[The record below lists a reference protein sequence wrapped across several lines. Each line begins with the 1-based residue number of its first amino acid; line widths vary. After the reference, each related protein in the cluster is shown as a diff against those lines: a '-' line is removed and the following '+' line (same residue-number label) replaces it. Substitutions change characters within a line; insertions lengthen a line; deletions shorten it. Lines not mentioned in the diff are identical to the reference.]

1 MGKPAFS
8 KAAWSPFEGFKVQ
21 GRVKRV
27 VLRGNVVNVDG
38 QILSESGYGQDVRQ
52 WAKMGPT
59 TSGKTVKLTPERLK
73 LTPRLSSSTAEVGLR
88 PISPSPL
95 NLGHLSSLPSL
106 EYIEGFKGKNIINVA
121 MFNRYLPG
129 VPTRFGKEFSKSPT
143 FYKRRRKTRQNSI
156 ERIFEIFEIL
166 TSI

>member
-52 WAKMGPT
+52 WAK
-59 TSGKTVKLTPERLK
+59 SGKTVKLTPERLK

-106 EYIEGFKGKNIINVA
+106 EYIEGFKGRSIINVA
-121 MFNRYLPG
+121 MFNR
-129 VPTRFGKEFSKSPT
+129 
-143 FYKRRRKTRQNSI
+143 
-156 ERIFEIFEIL
+156 
-166 TSI
+166 